1 MSTDTAP
8 TTYSP
13 AQRALHWA
21 MAALIA
27 LLAPIGWLMSD
38 ADPDGAARLW
48 LSRAHAGLGM
58 TLGLLLIARVVT
70 RVRAAKVAELPG
82 STSPQ
87 RMLMR
92 VIHGGIYAAL
102 VVTLISGN
110 ATSILGDWPSYLF
123 GSTPS
128 APDLH
133 PIVHR
138 EGHERF
144 VFALLG
150 LTLLHVG
157 GVVLHEIR
165 KGGALRRMLPGWG
178 RAPSDGSL

>member
-1 MSTDTAP
+1 MTTDT
-8 TTYSP
+8 TTQSYSP

-21 MAALIA
+21 MAALIV

-58 TLGLLLIARVVT
+58 TLGVLLFARIVT
-70 RVRAAKVAELPG
+70 RVRAPKVAELPG

-87 RMLMR
+87 RLLMR
-92 VIHGGIYAAL
+92 VIHIGIYATL

-110 ATSILGDWPSYLF
+110 ATSILGDWPSYLL
-123 GSTPS
+123 GNTPS

-138 EGHERF
+138 EGHERV

-150 LTLLHVG
+150 LTLLHVA
-157 GVVLHEIR
+157 GVGLHEIR

-178 RAPSDGSL
+178 RAPNDGSV

>member
-1 MSTDTAP
+1 MTTETAP
-8 TTYSP
+8 QSYSR
-13 AQRALHWA
+13 AQIALHWA

-27 LLAPIGWLMSD
+27 ALAPIGWLMSD

-58 TLGLLLIARVVT
+58 VLGLLLVARIVT
-70 RVRAAKVAELPG
+70 RFRAPKVAELPG
-82 STSPQ
+82 STSLQ
-87 RMLMR
+87 RGVMR
-92 VIHGGIYAAL
+92 AVHVGIYAVMVLIL
-102 VVTLISGN
+102 VSGN
-110 ATSILGDWPSYLF
+110 ATSILGDWPAYLL

-133 PIVHR
+133 PIQHR

-150 LTLLHVG
+150 LTFLHVA
-157 GVVLHEIR
+157 GVMLHQVR
-165 KGGALRRMLPGWG
+165 KGGALARMLPGG
-178 RAPSDGSL
+178 

>member
-1 MSTDTAP
+1 MTPETAP
-8 TTYSP
+8 QTYSR

-27 LLAPIGWLMSD
+27 ALAPIGWLMSD

-58 TLGLLLIARVVT
+58 TLGLLLVARIVT
-70 RVRAAKVAELPG
+70 RVRAPRPAELPG
-82 STSPQ
+82 STASQ
-87 RMLMR
+87 RTLMR
-92 VIHGGIYAAL
+92 VIHGGIYAVL

-110 ATSILGDWPSYLF
+110 ATSILGDWPAYLL

-144 VFALLG
+144 VFGLLG
-150 LTLLHVG
+150 LTLLHVA
-157 GVVLHEIR
+157 GVMLHEIR
-165 KGGALRRMLPGWG
+165 KGGALRRMWPGMG
-178 RAPSDGSL
+178 RAPSDGSS